1 MVEHNKL
8 QSTIELLKAHVQSQD
23 DAIKTLE
30 NKAQQTFGLINIIV
44 AIVGPLNLSLG
55 REDQV
60 QHIINQRPMFILILI
75 LYVIIAI
82 LSILALRPRE
92 HATHPMTPTWCK
104 AQEWLGYETEEY
116 YDKVIAEYTDIY
128 KHNAKIVT
136 SKSQLVLYSYILIT
150 IGIIGLILLIFLEAA
165 GLFH

>member
-1 MVEHNKL
+1 MVEHSKL

-30 NKAQQTFGLINIIV
+30 NKAQQNLGLINIIV
-44 AIVGPLNLSLG
+44 AIVAILNLGLDK
-55 REDQV
+55 EDQV
-60 QHIINQRPMFILILI
+60 QHIIDQRPMFILILG

-82 LSILALRPRE
+82 LSIFALRPRE
-92 HATHPMTPTWCK
+92 HATHPMKPTWCK
-104 AQEWLGYETEEY
+104 TQEWLEYEPEKY

-128 KHNAKIVT
+128 KHNAKIVII
-136 SKSQLVLYSYILIT
+136 KGYLVLFSHILIAVD
-150 IGIIGLILLIFLEAA
+150 IGLIFMEAT